1 MIQYTVFHMIRYT
14 VFHKMFADDIQLDAA
29 GQSAN
34 EISLT
39 LSLALP
45 NLALYLL
52 QKGLI
57 LNPGETEVQGIHSSR
72 RAPLQLSVTSTIR
85 GTPIAQADSAKY
97 LGLQLDEKLRWD
109 RQVSDLV
116 RKTSSKLKPL
126 RTIRP
131 SLSEC

>member
-1 MIQYTVFHMIRYT
+1 MIRYT

-39 LSLALP
+39 LSLALS

-52 QKGLI
+52 QKSLL
-57 LNPGETEVQGIHSSR
+57 LNPGETQVPGIHSSR

-85 GTPIAQADSAKY
+85 GTFIAQADSAKY
-97 LGLQLDEKLRWD
+97 LRLQLDEKLRWD